1 MQKVFDEV
9 NSLDKRCYD
18 EFGLSEDILMEH
30 AAASLMQYI
39 QGKYTKNEKI
49 LIVCGSGNNGADGIA
64 LARLLHRRYDIS
76 LYIPFGVTSKMAK
89 LQYKRAKL
97 LNINIVGDLTS
108 LDIEH
113 TPNIIVDSLFGSGLN
128 RDLDEQS
135 IRLIS
140 LLNSLYAHKIACD
153 IPSGI
158 NKNGQITTV
167 AFRANTTITMG
178 ALKTSLYS
186 DIAKDYV
193 GNIIVS
199 DLGIQREVY
208 ETNTNTYLLDFF
220 DMEVPFRTKQN
231 SHKGKYGHLS
241 VVVGEKKGA
250 GIIAADAA
258 FAFGAG
264 LVTTVAHEDI
274 NPPLHIMQD
283 HTIPDNCTTIA
294 IGMGLGRY
302 EKNEIQSILENDI
315 PKVIDADLFYDEM
328 ILKVLNT
335 ENIVLTPHPK
345 EFCSLLK
352 ITQIADISV
361 EELQNNRFKY
371 IRLFGQKYSQTVL
384 LLKGANSL
392 ITYNNSVYIN
402 NLGSSV
408 LSKGGSGDV
417 LTGLIASLL
426 TQGYSAINSAIT
438 GTLAHS
444 IAAKNYEKN
453 NYSLTPADLIEG
465 VKVL

>member
-1 MQKVFDEV
+1 
-9 NSLDKRCYD
+9 
-18 EFGLSEDILMEH
+18 MEH

-39 QGKYTKNEKI
+39 QSKFVSNEKI
-49 LIVCGSGNNGADGIA
+49 LIVSGSGNNGADGIA
-64 LARLLHRRYDIS
+64 LARLLHSRYDIY
-76 LYIPFGVTSKMAK
+76 LYTPFGVSSSMAK

-97 LNINIVGDLTS
+97 LGVNIIDDLAS
-108 LDIEH
+108 LASEH
-113 TPNIIVDSLFGSGLN
+113 TPNVIVDALFGSGLN
-128 RDLDEQS
+128 RDLNIESQK
-135 IRLIS
+135 LLT

-158 NKNGQITTV
+158 NVNGQITTT

-186 DIAKDYV
+186 DVAKDYV
-193 GNIIVS
+193 GSIIVS
-199 DLGIQREVY
+199 DLGVQRTIY
-208 ETNTNTYLLDFF
+208 ETNTAMFLLDFF
-220 DMEVPFRTKQN
+220 DMEIPFRTQQN

-241 VVVGEKKGA
+241 VIVGEKKGA

-264 LVTTVAHEDI
+264 LVTTVAHENI

-283 HTIPDNCTTIA
+283 HALPENCTAIA
-294 IGMGLGRY
+294 VGMGLGRY
-302 EKNEIQSILENDI
+302 EKEEIHTLLENNI
-315 PKVIDADLFYDEM
+315 PKVIDADLFYDEI
-328 ILKVLNT
+328 ILNVLNK
-335 ENIVLTPHPK
+335 EGIVLTPHPK

-352 ITQIADISV
+352 ISGLADITTD
-361 EELQNNRFKY
+361 ELQNNRFKY
-371 IRLFGQKYSQTVL
+371 LKLFGKKYPKSVL
-384 LLKGANSL
+384 LLKGANTL
-392 ITYNNSVYIN
+392 ITYENCVYIN
-402 NLGSSV
+402 NLGSAV

-417 LTGLIASLL
+417 LTGLVASLL

-465 VKVL
+465 VKIL